1 MQRKVGL
8 SLAILLCL
16 SAVAQADPTVVVGTY
31 NLLPNTAGQTIQLTV
46 SGIGANTVNG
56 ITFAAS
62 IDNGGPAYGGVV
74 GPVFTAMNFDTGP
87 SIWVPPNAAGHNT
100 PNDFFDADGQLVTSD
115 FLTTTGFVLVT
126 NGIFVTLTVDTT
138 GFGPGDHPFTITDGT
153 AITETVGPTDFT
165 GQNFIS
171 SIQGNGLI
179 HIVPEP
185 SSVALGLFAMAGLGA
200 VAIRKRRARRA

>member
-31 NLLPNTAGQTIQLTV
+31 NLLPNTAGQTIQLNVT
-46 SGIGANTVNG
+46 GIAPNTVTG
-56 ITFAAS
+56 IVFAAN
-62 IDNGGPAYGGVV
+62 IDSGGPAYGGSL
-74 GPVFTAMNFDTGP
+74 GPVFTAMDFDAGP
-87 SIWVPPNAAGHNT
+87 SIWVPPNAAGHNP
-100 PNDFFDADGQLVTSD
+100 PNTFFDPDGQFVTGD
-115 FLTTTGFVLVT
+115 FLTTSGFVLAT

-138 GFGPGDHPFTITDGT
+138 GFGPGDHAFSITSGN
-153 AITETVGPTDFT
+153 AIENTVGPTDFT
-165 GQNFIS
+165 GQNFVS
-171 SIQGNGLI
+171 SIQGDGLI

>member
-31 NLLPNTAGQTIQLTV
+31 NLLPNTAGQTIQLFV
-46 SGIGANTVNG
+46 SGINANTVNG

-62 IDNGGPAYGGVV
+62 IDNGGPAYGGTV
-74 GPVFTAMNFDTGP
+74 GPIFTAMNWDAGP

-100 PNDFFDADGQLVTSD
+100 PNDFIDAGGQLVTSD
-115 FLTTTGFVLVT
+115 FLTTTGFVLT
-126 NGIFVTLTVDTT
+126 SGGIFVTLSVDTT
-138 GFGPGDHPFTITDGT
+138 GFGAGDHPFSITSGT
-153 AITETVGPTDFT
+153 AIEETVGPTDFT
-165 GQNFIS
+165 GQAFTSN
-171 SIQGNGLI
+171 IQGNGLI

-185 SSVALGLFAMAGLGA
+185 SSVVLGLFAMAGLCA